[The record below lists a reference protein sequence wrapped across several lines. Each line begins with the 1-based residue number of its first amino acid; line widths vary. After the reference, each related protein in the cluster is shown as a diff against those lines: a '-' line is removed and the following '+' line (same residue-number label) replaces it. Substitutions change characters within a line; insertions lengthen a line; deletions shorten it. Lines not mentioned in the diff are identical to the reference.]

1 MGHCGEGARVARG
14 FTSDA
19 LLKKSVILLPELDMN
34 ATPDLVTLVGSV
46 AVCHLHGFLVQGSE
60 ATPLG
65 R

>member
-1 MGHCGEGARVARG
+1 MEHCSEREGGGKG

-19 LLKKSVILLPELDMN
+19 PLKKSAILLPELDMY
-34 ATPDLVTLVGSV
+34 ATPDLATLVGSV